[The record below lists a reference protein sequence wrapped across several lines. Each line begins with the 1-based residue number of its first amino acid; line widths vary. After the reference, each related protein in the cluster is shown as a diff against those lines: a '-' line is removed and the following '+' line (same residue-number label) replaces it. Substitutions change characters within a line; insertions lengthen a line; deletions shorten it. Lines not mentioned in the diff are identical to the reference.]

1 MKSPKAK
8 TIFLSALI
16 AIGFCFVFV
25 LSNFV
30 EANRPPL
37 PDNYAD
43 RDLALQGAKLKDYSL
58 GFNGLIADWYWMQSL
73 QYVGDKFAKS
83 GARLDIEDLRSLN
96 VRLLYPLLDN
106 ATTLDPRFMV
116 AYSYGAVV
124 LPAIDAEQA
133 IKLTEKGIGANPEE
147 WRLYQHLG
155 YIYWRLENY
164 EKASG
169 VYGAGAKINGAP
181 PFMRALSASMK
192 NKGGD
197 RDTARAIYRQ
207 MYESAEDSRTKE
219 QASLRLMELDSL
231 DERDAIR
238 AVLKKFNEFNDRC
251 AQSFNEIIPM
261 LEWVKLQDGKEFRI
275 DKLNNLVDPSDAPYI
290 LDREK
295 CDVFLDPKKTKVP
308 LG

>member
-1 MKSPKAK
+1 MKSRTTK
-8 TIFLSALI
+8 TIISL
-16 AIGFCFVFV
+16 AIIIVSFCFVFL

-37 PDNYAD
+37 PEDYAD
-43 RDLALQGAKLKDYSL
+43 QDLALQGAKLKDYSL

-83 GARLDIEDLRSLN
+83 GARLDLEDLKSLN

-106 ATTLDPRFMV
+106 ATTLDPRFLV
-116 AYSYGAVV
+116 AYSYGAMV
-124 LPAIDAEQA
+124 LPAIDANQA
-133 IKLTEKGIGANPEE
+133 IKLTEKGIAANPDA

-164 EKASG
+164 EKASE
-169 VYGAGAKINGAP
+169 VYGAGAKITGAP
-181 PFMRALSASMK
+181 PFLLALSASMK

-207 MYESAEDSRTKE
+207 MYDSAEDSQTKD
-219 QASLRLMELDSL
+219 QATLRLLELDSL
-231 DERDAIR
+231 EERDAIR
-238 AVLKKFNEFNDRC
+238 TALKKFKEMNGRC
-251 AQSFNEIIPM
+251 AQGFNEIIPM
-261 LEWVKLQDGKEFRI
+261 LGSVKLPGGKEFRI
-275 DKLNNLVDPSDAPYI
+275 DKSNNFVDPSDAPYI
-290 LDREK
+290 LDSKK
-295 CDVFLDPKKTKVP
+295 CDIYLDPKKTKVP